1 MTTRA
6 IIVPEGRS
14 STEDQLN
21 VADMLYLAE
30 LLGASVI
37 ELTEVTTAT
46 NNGRLV
52 RYLHGQ
58 MVDVTDEYLRED
70 SE

>member
-21 VADMLYLAE
+21 MADMLYLAE

-37 ELTEVTTAT
+37 ELTEAWSCYEGH
-46 NNGRLV
+46 NHSSRCRKILV
-52 RYLHGQ
+52 Q
-58 MVDVTDEYLRED
+58 AEEED
-70 SE
+70 

>member
-52 RYLHGQ
+52 RYLHGP

>member
-14 STEDQLN
+14 STQDQLN
-21 VADMLYLAE
+21 MADMLYLAE
-30 LLGASVI
+30 LLGATVI
-37 ELTEVTTAT
+37 ELTKETSGHFDCDRTLCTEPIRCRWVS
-46 NNGRLV
+46 
-52 RYLHGQ
+52 
-58 MVDVTDEYLRED
+58 EWED